1 MLIIR
6 KAVSA
11 KSSTVVAFILL
22 NNLIFREEQK
32 VHRFGEQLAN
42 VVKCSFFWFKTGK
55 RSPVLIVSLTV
66 F

>member
-11 KSSTVVAFILL
+11 KAPTAVAFILL
-22 NNLIFREEQK
+22 DNLIFREEEK
-32 VHRFGEQLAN
+32 THRFKQKLSN
-42 VVKCSFFWFKTGK
+42 VVCVVLRQVK
-55 RSPVLIVSLTV
+55 RTPMFIYSLTI